1 MRLSRQQRTPRAEK
15 PRTYVGRHQARRRVA
30 IASPFAIVAVIVVG
44 MVAVT
49 VLIALNSAPDSR
61 GTEAPQTGSPQPTVP
76 PERPASTLFAV
87 PSFQGGLRGWQA
99 FPGTFFVRGD
109 LDKPGAPYAHIQL
122 DATNRPGTDPS
133 TGAAMVGIRAR
144 VIPSAP
150 PGMQVQA
157 TVRVR
162 ATKPGVRAI
171 VRLSEWEGRQRVDG
185 SERRLTLP
193 DTGWHPVNADYR
205 VVRPG
210 SSIDLEIWALA
221 LGTDEA
227 LYVERPAVT
236 SP

>member
-30 IASPFAIVAVIVVG
+30 IASPFAIVALIVVG

-61 GTEAPQTGSPQPTVP
+61 GTEAPQTESPQPTLP
-76 PERPASTLFAV
+76 PERPASTLFSV
-87 PSFQGGLRGWQA
+87 PSFKGGLRGWEA
-99 FPGTFFVRGD
+99 FPGAFFIRGD
-109 LDKPGAPYAHIQL
+109 LDKPGASYAHIQR
-122 DATNRPGTDPS
+122 DPTNQPGTDPT
-133 TGAAMVGIRAR
+133 TGAPMMGIHAR

-162 ATKPGVRAI
+162 ATKPGVRVV
-171 VRLSEWEGRQRVDG
+171 VRLSEWVGRQRVDG
-185 SERRLTLP
+185 GEERLTVP
-193 DTGWHPVNADYR
+193 DIGWHPVNADYR

-221 LGTDEA
+221 LGQDEA